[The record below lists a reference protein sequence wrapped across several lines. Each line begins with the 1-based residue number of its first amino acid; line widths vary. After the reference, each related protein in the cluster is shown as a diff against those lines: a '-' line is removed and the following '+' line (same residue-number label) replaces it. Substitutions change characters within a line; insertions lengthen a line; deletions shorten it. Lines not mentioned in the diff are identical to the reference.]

1 MPTAVEIQVDIPLL
15 WKSSTKAPAAT
26 DSVLLLRVL
35 ALIEAAPPHFDE
47 DESVESLRW
56 QALEARIDLCVQMLG
71 QLLARNEPE
80 PPHCTAYLSG
90 EHCRWH
96 QAGAVT
102 VGEQGYLGLRLSTQ
116 IPQLLW
122 LPAVVAACQ
131 ADGDAWQVE
140 VRFQIHDAELQ
151 DWLDKTIFR
160 HHRREISE
168 RKRHSLD
175 EDDAT

>member
-1 MPTAVEIQVDIPLL
+1 MPTAVEIHVDIPLL
-15 WKSSTKAPAAT
+15 WKAGNNAPSAT

-71 QLLARNEPE
+71 QILARNEPN
-80 PPHCTAYLSG
+80 PPRCSLFLSG
-90 EHCRWH
+90 EHCRWN
-96 QAGAVT
+96 QATPMT
-102 VGEQGYLGLRLSTQ
+102 VGEQGFVGLGLSAQ

-122 LPAVVAACQ
+122 LPATIRACQ
-131 ADGDAWQVE
+131 AEGDAWQIE
-140 VRFQIHDAELQ
+140 AQFQIHDVELQ

-168 RKRHSLD
+168 RKRQSFDD
-175 EDDAT
+175 ETP